1 VITLAV
7 GGLTPNIIA
16 KTLVLTS
23 EPSILFI
30 IIIIIIIIGYLQQT
44 RKYMFLPVFVC
55 LSVSK
60 ITQKRVHGFG

>member
-1 VITLAV
+1 M

-16 KTLVLTS
+16 KTLVPTS
-23 EPSILFI
+23 EPSILFIII